1 MQSNC
6 LAQTYLAKCGKTL
19 TKRTHFI
26 LRRKTYFYNK
36 MNSLAFLK
44 TLKHIKFFIHTK
56 IMLCSNHQ
64 QEVIQREEN
73 NLPTHKRDYNDLNLL
88 YMCRYITQVIL

>member
-26 LRRKTYFYNK
+26 LQEEDILLQQDEQSGFFENLKTYP
-36 MNSLAFLK
+36 NSLY
-44 TLKHIKFFIHTK
+44 TK

-73 NLPTHKRDYNDLNLL
+73 NTH
-88 YMCRYITQVIL
+88 T

>member
-26 LRRKTYFYNK
+26 LQEEDILLQQDEQSGFFENLKTYP
-36 MNSLAFLK
+36 NSLY
-44 TLKHIKFFIHTK
+44 TK
-56 IMLCSNHQ
+56 
-64 QEVIQREEN
+64 
-73 NLPTHKRDYNDLNLL
+73 K
-88 YMCRYITQVIL
+88 